1 MRAISALQTKTSNCC
16 TLQIFFYP
24 DLKRLRYKE
33 SGFGKD
39 AAALKAGLS
48 PAERTGWLEGHP

>member
-1 MRAISALQTKTSNCC
+1 MAEVQR
-16 TLQIFFYP
+16 
-24 DLKRLRYKE
+24 E